1 MCLVDG
7 DPTTKDAVP
16 AVTDVGVTDYIG
28 KLCRSRWCVDT
39 LVLYLTGPA
48 RSNGALLMWDI
59 NGDGLTE
66 NREMFAINEI
76 FKHLSDCNAKRV
88 FIIADYSYSGHLAHR
103 LKELQ
108 RHRHRN
114 AYAHIT
120 VVTSSESNEYSWRS
134 EFTESL
140 VKYGKSNK
148 TRSIKQILQV

>member
-1 MCLVDG
+1 
-7 DPTTKDAVP
+7 
-16 AVTDVGVTDYIG
+16 
-28 KLCRSRWCVDT
+28 VDT

-48 RSNGALLMWDI
+48 RSNGALLMWDM
-59 NGDGLTE
+59 NGDVLTE
-66 NREMFAINEI
+66 KTERFAINEI